1 MNAIQ
6 LMLMPLVDVQG
17 LGELLVATTAAYQSS
32 GKTA

>member
-17 LGELLVATTAAYQSS
+17 LGLVATKAAYQSS